1 MSVLDGP
8 MGPRDAIRNFG
19 FLVGSI
25 YVCGESKRV
34 VGESY
39 SISEGGSEWDI
50 FASFGL
56 LGHPNDRKL

>member
-1 MSVLDGP
+1 

-19 FLVGSI
+19 LLVGSI
-25 YVCGESKRV
+25 YVLGESKRV
-34 VGESY
+34 VVKSY